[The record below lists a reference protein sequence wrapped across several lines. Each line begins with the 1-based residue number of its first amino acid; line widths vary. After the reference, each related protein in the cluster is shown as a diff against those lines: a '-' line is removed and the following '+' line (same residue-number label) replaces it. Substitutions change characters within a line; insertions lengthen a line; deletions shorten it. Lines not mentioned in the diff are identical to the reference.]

1 MRDAARAFLDAA
13 EFIVRR
19 KRPKG
24 DIDIDARPLVLEDR
38 LDVSE
43 QVSPTTPGQEAAVL
57 RFSLLRSG
65 TGATLPVH
73 DFLAALLG
81 EALPVP
87 GHCVI
92 TRTGI
97 RGRHTDG
104 RWMSPIEEVGE
115 TSLRYWFGR
124 HLVG

>member
-1 MRDAARAFLDAA
+1 M
-13 EFIVRR
+13 
-19 KRPKG
+19 
-24 DIDIDARPLVLEDR
+24 
-38 LDVSE
+38 S
-43 QVSPTTPGQEAAVL
+43 STTPGQGAAVL
-57 RFSLLRSG
+57 RFSLLRSE